1 MYCRDSGF
9 QQYRLQNVYWKEAG
23 EDGKIVLGFA
33 GDINFADDWY
43 TMEYMNRQTNGIYDC
58 FSEDLLSE
66 MQNVDVMVMNNE
78 FTYAESGSVEAVP
91 GKAYT
96 FRADP
101 GLSLIHI

>member
-1 MYCRDSGF
+1 MERSCSALRATS
-9 QQYRLQNVYWKEAG
+9 
-23 EDGKIVLGFA
+23 I
-33 GDINFADDWY
+33 FADDWY

-91 GKAYT
+91 G
-96 FRADP
+96 R
-101 GLSLIHI
+101 HIPFGQIRRM

>member
-43 TMEYMNRQTNGIYDC
+43 TMAVSYTHLDVYKRQPHRG
-58 FSEDLLSE
+58 
-66 MQNVDVMVMNNE
+66 
-78 FTYAESGSVEAVP
+78 
-91 GKAYT
+91 
-96 FRADP
+96 
-101 GLSLIHI
+101 